1 MKRKLALSAW
11 ALAWEVLTTHAR
23 LDEAFTSGAGS
34 LRRMEQRR
42 SVGQHARRILTAQL
56 LLLGIRQEPD
66 RRLLT
71 LYWRDRN
78 PPPGG
83 SFVSKGRPARTSE
96 GSQECF
102 GTPWTAAIRRVRPL
116 TPSLPYTCSKCFC
129 TVRGLIPRLR
139 AA

>member
-34 LRRMEQRR
+34 LRRMQQRR

-78 PPPGG
+78 PPPRS
-83 SFVSKGRPARTSE
+83 SFLSKGRPARAP
-96 GSQECF
+96 GGVQECF
-102 GTPWTAAIRRVRPL
+102 GTPPGAAVRRERPVG
-116 TPSLPYTCSKCFC
+116 P
-129 TVRGLIPRLR
+129 
-139 AA
+139 